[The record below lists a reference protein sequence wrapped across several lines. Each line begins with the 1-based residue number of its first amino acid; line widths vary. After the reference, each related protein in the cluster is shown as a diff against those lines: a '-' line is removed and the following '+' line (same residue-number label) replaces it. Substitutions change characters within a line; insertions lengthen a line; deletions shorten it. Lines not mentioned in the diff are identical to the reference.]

1 MQARTATER
10 MTGDARGE
18 EGGMTAVAVGSI
30 AGPAVAAA
38 AGNNDLHPRAFR
50 EYNEK
55 VSP

>member
-1 MQARTATER
+1 